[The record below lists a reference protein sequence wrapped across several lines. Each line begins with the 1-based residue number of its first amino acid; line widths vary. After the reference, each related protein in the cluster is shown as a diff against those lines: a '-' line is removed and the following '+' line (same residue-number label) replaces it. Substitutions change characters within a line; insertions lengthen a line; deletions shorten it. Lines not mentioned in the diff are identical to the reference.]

1 MLLAAAAS
9 VSAMAADT
17 WSLQGTTFTVDT
29 LFHNQVGPGTTSTSL
44 WFRNPANGDAL
55 RVFYATMDLTNPYLK
70 LRGVRYRQTCRQ
82 RNHFGYGEAQVER
95 RRTLFRG
102 H

>member
-70 LRGVRYRQTCRQ
+70 LRGVCATDKVKSFPIVFIHWIFNRDNWIFIY
-82 RNHFGYGEAQVER
+82 
-95 RRTLFRG
+95 
-102 H
+102 

>member
-1 MLLAAAAS
+1 MKKTILSMLLAAAAS

-44 WFRNPANGDAL
+44 WFRIQSMVMRCVCSMPQW
-55 RVFYATMDLTNPYLK
+55 T
-70 LRGVRYRQTCRQ
+70 
-82 RNHFGYGEAQVER
+82 
-95 RRTLFRG
+95 
-102 H
+102 